1 MESMGSGQNKL
12 KNQKA
17 AGGGA
22 IERSTEAAELSG
34 TKKKLIPRFLQGAVH
49 PGYCM
54 LHIIFKISA
63 LASYILLGLLIDD
76 KTFCFLIVIILSAI
90 DFWLVKNVTGR
101 ILVGLRWWSK
111 IDDAGKET
119 WYFESLGEA
128 RQTNK
133 TDSMVFW
140 FACYAIPIIWLIFAI
155 TSVISLRF
163 SQLTICMIGCGLA
176 GVNLLGYI
184 RCEKNHKSYLKGFLV
199 SQAKKNISK
208 ETMAKVGTMDA

>member
-1 MESMGSGQNKL
+1 
-12 KNQKA
+12 
-17 AGGGA
+17 
-22 IERSTEAAELSG
+22 
-34 TKKKLIPRFLQGAVH
+34 
-49 PGYCM
+49 M
-54 LHIIFKISA
+54 LHIAFKLGA

-111 IDDAGKET
+111 IDAAGKET

-133 TDSMVFW
+133 TDSLVFW
-140 FACYAIPIIWLIFAI
+140 VAMYAIPIIWLIFAI

-184 RCEKNHKSYLKGFLV
+184 RCEKNHKSHVRGFLV
-199 SQAKKNISK
+199 DQAKKNISK
-208 ETMAKVGTMDA
+208 ETMAKVGTMAA

>member
-34 TKKKLIPRFLQGAVH
+34 TKKKLIPRFLQGAAH

-54 LHIIFKISA
+54 LHIVFKISA

-76 KTFCFLIVIILSAI
+76 KTFCFLVVIILSAL

-101 ILVGLRWWSK
+101 
-111 IDDAGKET
+111 
-119 WYFESLGEA
+119 
-128 RQTNK
+128 
-133 TDSMVFW
+133 
-140 FACYAIPIIWLIFAI
+140 
-155 TSVISLRF
+155 
-163 SQLTICMIGCGLA
+163 
-176 GVNLLGYI
+176 
-184 RCEKNHKSYLKGFLV
+184 
-199 SQAKKNISK
+199 
-208 ETMAKVGTMDA
+208 